1 MISSVICLPFYDR
14 IFCLLTLYFTLGCY
28 QIDVRA
34 FYNRLYGI
42 ASDCQ
47 NDTLLVLGLITTFSL
62 PCIGYFDE
70 HAYPTI
76 HGTMAILFF
85 GSVGIYAWIIGSV
98 MQDNLNSFPES
109 AWKEIAWM
117 NKLKWVMMAV
127 LLTFA
132 ISVAFMGSNYWL
144 TPLTEWL
151 TMIIYINYFVL
162 LSFIN
167 SYYDSVHRYDVSLT
181 PKPVQ

>member
-14 IFCLLTLYFTLGCY
+14 IFCLLACFFTFGCY

-34 FYNRLYGI
+34 FYNKLYGI
-42 ASDCQ
+42 ASDCE
-47 NDTLLVLGLITTFSL
+47 NDTMLVLGLITCFSL
-62 PCIGYFDE
+62 PAIGYFDE
-70 HAYPTI
+70 HRYATI
-76 HGTMAILFF
+76 HGICAILFF
-85 GSVGIYAWIIGSV
+85 GSVGIYAFIIGSV
-98 MQDNLNSFPES
+98 MQSNLNSFPES
-109 AWKEIAWM
+109 SWKEIAWM
-117 NKLKWVMMAV
+117 NKLKWIMMVV

-132 ISVAFMGSNYWL
+132 ISVGFMGSNYWL

-167 SYYDSVHRYDVSLT
+167 SYYDTVHTVDVSIS
-181 PKPVQ
+181 